1 MEKTRVGIVGYGNLG
16 RGVQLALSKCSDMQL
31 VEVFT
36 RRDGVNIGASTAKN
50 ISEISNYKDKI
61 DVMIMCGGSALDL
74 PKQSVQMLNCFNVVD
89 SFDNHPEI
97 CNHFDR
103 MDEVGKKSGRL
114 GVISVGWDPGL
125 FSIAR
130 MIFGAF
136 LPDGQDYTFW
146 GKGVSQGHSNAI
158 REIDGVVDAR
168 QYTVPI
174 QKAVESVRNGE
185 MPLLSK
191 REKHKRECYVVVCD
205 GADTKEI
212 ERQIVSMPSYFAD
225 YDTTVQ
231 FISAQEMQKNHS
243 ALPHGGNVLRS
254 GKTSDENSDILELSI
269 KLDSNSEFTSN
280 VLVAYARAVVKMS
293 KEGKSGCVTAFDIPL
308 ALLSPKSPRQL
319 RSELL

>member
-1 MEKTRVGIVGYGNLG
+1 
-16 RGVQLALSKCSDMQL
+16 
-31 VEVFT
+31 
-36 RRDGVNIGASTAKN
+36 
-50 ISEISNYKDKI
+50 
-61 DVMIMCGGSALDL
+61 
-74 PKQSVQMLNCFNVVD
+74 
-89 SFDNHPEI
+89 
-97 CNHFDR
+97 
-103 MDEVGKKSGRL
+103 
-114 GVISVGWDPGL
+114 
-125 FSIAR
+125 